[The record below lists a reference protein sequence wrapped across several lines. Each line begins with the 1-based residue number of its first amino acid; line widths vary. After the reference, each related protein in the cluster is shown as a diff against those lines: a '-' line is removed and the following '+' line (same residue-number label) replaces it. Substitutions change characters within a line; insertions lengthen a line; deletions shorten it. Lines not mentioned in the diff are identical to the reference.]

1 MKLAKTV
8 LIVDAMNLSE
18 LPLNTPARNISTQLP
33 ADLTQRLAALGLHI
47 HRDIEVIRRACLGGP
62 LQLRVA
68 STEFMLRRD
77 DARHIV
83 VHILPATVSGLED
96 FSVVA
101 A

>member
-1 MKLAKTV
+1 MKLTETV
-8 LIVDAMNLSE
+8 LIADTMNLSE
-18 LPLNTPARNISTQLP
+18 LPLNTPARIISTQLP
-33 ADLTQRLAALGLHI
+33 PDLTQRLAALGLHM

-83 VHILPATVSGLED
+83 VHILPASVCGLAD

>member
-8 LIVDAMNLSE
+8 LIADTMNLSE
-18 LPLNTPARNISTQLP
+18 LPLNTPARILSTQLP
-33 ADLTQRLAALGLHI
+33 PDLTQRLAALGLHI
-47 HRDIEVIRRACLGGP
+47 HRDIKVIRRACLGGP

-77 DARHIV
+77 DARHIM
-83 VHILPATVSGLED
+83 VHVLPESVSGVVGL
-96 FSVVA
+96 SAVA